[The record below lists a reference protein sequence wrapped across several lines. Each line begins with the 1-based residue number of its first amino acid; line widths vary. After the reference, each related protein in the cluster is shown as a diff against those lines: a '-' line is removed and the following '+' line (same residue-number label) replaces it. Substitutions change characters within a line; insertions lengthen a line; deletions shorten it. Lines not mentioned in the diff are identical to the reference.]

1 MPYFTNEQ
9 NGRVVMLPNKPAQ
22 IRRLMEE
29 GGVAY
34 QDSAGKWRKT
44 GWREST
50 KAEIKAHQEDEAKA
64 VAARSAR
71 IESRRQSQAKS
82 IMNINSVD
90 PQALIAAMNGGE
102 KKDEKPD
109 A

>member
-9 NGRVVMLPNKPAQ
+9 TGRVVMLPNKPAQ

-34 QDSAGKWRKT
+34 QDKDGKWRKT
-44 GWREST
+44 GWREAS
-50 KAEIKAHQEDEAKA
+50 KAEIKAHRDAENQA
-64 VAARSAR
+64 VEQRAAR
-71 IESRRQSQAKS
+71 IEARRQAQAKS

-90 PQALIAAMNGGE
+90 PQALIAAM
-102 KKDEKPD
+102 KPEGKGKSD

>member
-9 NGRVVMLPNKPAQ
+9 NGTVVMLPNKPAQ
-22 IRRLMEE
+22 IRRLMEQ

-34 QDSAGKWRKT
+34 QDKDGKWKKT
-44 GWREST
+44 GWRESN
-50 KAEIKAHQEDEAKA
+50 KAEVKAHQDAENQA

-71 IESRRQSQAKS
+71 IEARRQAQAKS
-82 IMNINSVD
+82 ITNISSVD
-90 PQALIAAMNGGE
+90 PAALIAAMKGDE
-102 KKDEKPD
+102 KKDAKAD